1 MFIISFTSDIFYFCR
16 TELVLYAIDP
26 STGLICRR
34 DEFGRLFD
42 DENVKSIRGELDT
55 YFKVQSIKPS
65 SPVVAAAGLFSS
77 DKWQAAEIALIVLA
91 CVIAVGAI
99 IGILAMCYFWSR

>member
-1 MFIISFTSDIFYFCR
+1 M
-16 TELVLYAIDP
+16 YAINP

-34 DEFGRLFD
+34 DEFITLFD
-42 DENVKSIRGELDT
+42 NENVNAIRGELDT
-55 YFKVQSIKPS
+55 YFKMQSLKPA
-65 SPVVAAAGLFSS
+65 SPVVVAAGLFSS

-99 IGILAMCYFWSR
+99 IGILSMCYFWSR